1 MKKPKLLYV
10 EDDVYLSFVTVD
22 NLEQKGYEV
31 VHCKDG
37 KEALQCFRKQGFD
50 LCILDVML
58 PKLDGF
64 ELARKIRETN
74 PEIPILFLTAK
85 SLKEDRITGLS
96 IGGDDYI
103 TKPFSIEE
111 LTLRIEIFLKRS
123 RINITDTSEVN
134 KMRVGRY
141 LFDRATYTL
150 SDGTG
155 QARLTPMEAE
165 LLRFFCNNR
174 NKVLRREEI
183 LNAVWGNDTYL
194 SSRSLDVFISRL
206 RKHLRRDEQIRISNV
221 HRMGFIFQ
229 VEENER
235 AV

>member
-1 MKKPKLLYV
+1 MKKPRLLYV

-58 PKLDGF
+58 PEMDGF
-64 ELARKIRETN
+64 GLARRIRETN
-74 PEIPILFLTAK
+74 NEIPILFLSAK

-111 LTLRIEIFLKRS
+111 LILKIEIFLKRS
-123 RINITDTSEVN
+123 RVNSQAGSDTN
-134 KMRVGRY
+134 RIRVGEFVFERE
-141 LFDRATYTL
+141 TL
-150 SDGTG
+150 MLIGNDKKV
-155 QARLTPMEAE
+155 RLTPMEAE

-174 NKVLRREEI
+174 NKILKREEI
-183 LNAVWGNDTYL
+183 LNAVWGNDSYMN
-194 SSRSLDVFISRL
+194 SRSLDVFVSRL
-206 RKHLRRDEQIRISNV
+206 RKHLQGDDKIKISNV
-221 HRMGFIFQ
+221 HRMGFILQ
-229 VEENER
+229 DESE
-235 AV
+235 